1 MAQKQR
7 KGIDLMKKVSD
18 KQAADRR
25 LVLSDNERRLKRWQ
39 KRPAM

>member
-18 KQAADRR
+18 KQAADRQ
-25 LVLSDNERRLKRWQ
+25 LVVADSLKKLRS
-39 KRPAM
+39 KHAAM

>member
-25 LVLSDNERRLKRWQ
+25 LLMADNDRRLKRLQ